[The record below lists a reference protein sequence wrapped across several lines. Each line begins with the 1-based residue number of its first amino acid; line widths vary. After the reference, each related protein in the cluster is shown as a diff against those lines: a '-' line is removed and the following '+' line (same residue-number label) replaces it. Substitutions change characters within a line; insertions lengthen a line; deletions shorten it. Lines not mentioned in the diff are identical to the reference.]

1 MFLQMLFIE
10 YLEQGVRSTF
20 HSGFI
25 IMFSD
30 LYLAGEALLS

>member
-1 MFLQMLFIE
+1 MFLQMMFIE

-30 LYLAGEALLS
+30 LYLSGQALLN